1 MNPPPAADSWLKR
14 LGTLARR
21 RPLEI
26 ALGLLFV
33 AGITLWVYAGVH
45 GSLGQLAVQNLRTL
59 VTSEFVAI
67 EVWVGEK
74 RLNVQR
80 WAADSR
86 VVEATEHLLLAAGSG
101 EAALVSACTGG
112 DGARLV
118 AVIDRLRQFDVAA
131 SVHLIDRDGR
141 ILAARNSAKCG
152 RLLTPEQH
160 EVFAPVLAGA
170 VRFTPSLLS
179 VERVGLADEDGEPK
193 VWIAAPVV
201 NEAGEVIAVL
211 DIGKPAAARFSQL
224 FEAVRS
230 GSTGEAYAFDERGR
244 LLTESRFRA
253 ELEQSGR
260 LRAGQSTILALRLL
274 DAGDDS
280 VEPRLS
286 RLIASALAQRQ
297 SSDVRQGEELT
308 PYTNYLGG
316 RVVGAWRWLDDYGF
330 GIAVEVS
337 ESEAFAPLARL
348 DAVFAGLGALV
359 GVAVFGLV
367 VALLRMMSMAREVE
381 AASQAAMQVGNY
393 ELFEEIGEG
402 GIARVYRAQHR
413 LLKRPTAVKV
423 IQLHQSTDELLARF
437 DREVR
442 LCSQLMHP
450 NTIEI
455 FDYGRTPEGLP
466 FYAMELLDGLT
477 LQQLV
482 ERHGPFGAAR
492 TVHVLRGVAGSL
504 AEAHERGLVH
514 RDVTPANVMLCR
526 KGGLFDVAKLLDF
539 GLIKDTR
546 GEHTR
551 DLTRAMRILGTPSYM
566 APERIERPEGA
577 DFRSDLYALGA
588 VAYFLLAGRA
598 PLDGGTDLSLAYHV
612 VHTMPVPVGTVAAE
626 PIPAVLADLVMCC
639 LSKRAE
645 DRPQTATLIGEALD
659 RIAVDH
665 PWTQAA
671 ARAWW
676 GSHPLATEASAAR
689 VATPAVA

>member
-1 MNPPPAADSWLKR
+1 MNLPPAADPLLKR
-14 LGTLARR
+14 LGTFARR

-33 AGITLWVYAGVH
+33 AGVTLWVYSGVH
-45 GSLGQLAVQNLRTL
+45 RALGQLAAQNLRTL
-59 VTSEFVAI
+59 VTSEVVALEAWI
-67 EVWVGEK
+67 GEK

-80 WAADSR
+80 WAGDSR
-86 VVEATEHLLLAAGSG
+86 VVEAAEQLLLAAGRG
-101 EAALVSACTGG
+101 ESALVAVCAGAE
-112 DGARLV
+112 GARLV
-118 AVIDRLRQFDVAA
+118 SAIDRLRQFDIAA

-141 ILAARNSAKCG
+141 ILAARNPAKCG
-152 RLLTPEQH
+152 HLLTPEQR

-170 VRFTPSLLS
+170 VRFTASLSS
-179 VERVGLADEDGEPK
+179 VERVGIADEDRMPK

-201 NEAGEVIAVL
+201 NQAGEAIAVL

-230 GSTGEAYAFDERGR
+230 GSTGEAYAFDDRGR
-244 LLTESRFRA
+244 LLTESRFRD
-253 ELEQSGR
+253 ELLERGR
-260 LRAGQSTILALRLL
+260 LNADQSTILTLRLL
-274 DAGDDS
+274 DAEDDS
-280 VEPRLS
+280 AEPRLS
-286 RLIASALAQRQ
+286 RLIGTALEQR
-297 SSDVRQGEELT
+297 RGGGEHQGEQLA
-308 PYTNYLGG
+308 PYGNYLGE

-330 GIAVEVS
+330 GVAVEVS
-337 ESEAFAPLARL
+337 ENEAFAPLARL
-348 DAVFAGLGALV
+348 NTVFAVLGGLV

-367 VALLRMMSMAREVE
+367 VALLRVQRMARQVE
-381 AASQAAMQVGNY
+381 AATQVGNY
-393 ELFEEIGEG
+393 ELFEEIGQG

-482 ERHGPFGAAR
+482 ERYGPFAAAR

-526 KGGLFDVAKLLDF
+526 KGGLVDVPKLLDF

-551 DLTRAMRILGTPSYM
+551 DLTRALKILGTPSYM
-566 APERIERPEGA
+566 APERIERPGSA
-577 DFRSDLYALGA
+577 DLRSDLYALGA
-588 VAYFLLAGRA
+588 VGYFLLTGR
-598 PLDGGTDLSLAYHV
+598 PPIDGGTDLSLAYHV
-612 VHTMPVPVGTVAAE
+612 VHTVPEPVESLAPEPVP
-626 PIPAVLADLVMCC
+626 PALADLITRC
-639 LSKRAE
+639 LAKRVE
-645 DRPQTATLIGEALD
+645 DRAQTAALIGEALD
-659 RIAVDH
+659 RIAIEH
-665 PWTQAA
+665 PWTQTA

-676 GSHPLATEASAAR
+676 RDHPLTAGGSDLPLEATAA
-689 VATPAVA
+689 A